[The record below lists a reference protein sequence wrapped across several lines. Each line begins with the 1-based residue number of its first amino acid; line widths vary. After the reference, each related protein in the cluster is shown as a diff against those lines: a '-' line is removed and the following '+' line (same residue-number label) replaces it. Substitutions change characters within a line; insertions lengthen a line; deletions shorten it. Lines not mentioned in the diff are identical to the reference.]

1 MMRCESYD
9 VVVVGAG
16 AAGVTAA
23 AAAAR
28 GGAKTLLV
36 EAGPIP
42 GGELLSGM
50 AVDGALN
57 ARGEWIVGGVARE
70 LFAELEKLGG
80 YIGPLSDWRLI
91 WYVCVDPE
99 LMKLAVLRLLGRYKV
114 NLLLHTVALETI
126 HVDGKVDGL
135 VLLNKSGR
143 CVVRAPVFID
153 CSGDGD
159 LAVSAGARYDMG
171 SPKGEYQPVSIM
183 FRMAGIEKGPLFSF
197 LRAHPE
203 HFALGESEAIRGGR
217 TDAQIAAE
225 VERQGEP
232 CFFLKADGPLLGEAI
247 DSGEMYPTALVMVQ
261 PTSRSRREVCLNTTR
276 VANIDATRTHALSG
290 ALSELAG
297 QVTQCA
303 AFMRRRVPGFEKA
316 EFSGLAPRVGIRE
329 TRRIVGEYR
338 LSGEEVLRARKS
350 EAAVAKGSHH
360 VDIHQD
366 GAKQVRIPVDG
377 GGSYDIPW
385 GCLVPKGLKN
395 VLMAGRCFSADREAH
410 GSARVMGPCMGM
422 GHAVGAAASIIADE
436 GIEDVRWLPVSTVRE
451 RLRSEGAVLDG
462 VH

>member
-1 MMRCESYD
+1 MRYENYD
-9 VVVVGAG
+9 VVVLGAG
-16 AAGVTAA
+16 SAGVAA
-23 AAAAR
+23 AAAAAK
-28 GGAKTLLV
+28 GGARTLLV
-36 EAGPIP
+36 DSAPVP

-57 ARGEWIVGGVARE
+57 ARGEWIVGGIARE

-91 WYVCVDPE
+91 WYVCIDPE
-99 LMKLAVLRLLGRYKV
+99 LMKLAVLRLLGRYRV

-126 HVDGKVDGL
+126 HGNGRVEGL

-143 CVVRAPVFID
+143 SVVRAPVFID

-159 LAVSAGARYDMG
+159 LAVSAGARFEKG
-171 SPKGEYQPVSIM
+171 SPLGEYQPVSIM
-183 FRMAGIEKGPLFSF
+183 FRMAGVDKEPLFSF

-203 HFALGESEAIRGGR
+203 HFALGESEAIRSGR
-217 TDAQIAAE
+217 SDAQIAVE

-232 CFFLKADGPLLGEAI
+232 CFFLKADGPLLGQAI
-247 DSGEMYPTALVMVQ
+247 RAGEMYPTALVMVQ
-261 PTSRSRREVCLNTTR
+261 PTSRARREVCLNTTR
-276 VANIDATRTHALSG
+276 VANVDATRTEALSG
-290 ALSELAG
+290 ALSELAA

-303 AFMRRRVPGFEKA
+303 EFMRKRVPGFERA
-316 EFSGLAPRVGIRE
+316 EISGLAPRVGIRE
-329 TRRIVGEYR
+329 TRRIVGEYC
-338 LSGEEVLRARKS
+338 LSGEEVLRARKNDT
-350 EAAVAKGSHH
+350 AVAKGSHH

-385 GCLVPKGLKN
+385 GCLVPKGLGN
-395 VLMAGRCFSADREAH
+395 VLMAGRCFSADRDAH

-422 GHAVGAAASIIADE
+422 GHAVGSAAAIIAE
-436 GIEDVRWLPVSTVRE
+436 ESIEDVRWLPVSTLRD

-462 VH
+462 VY

>member
-1 MMRCESYD
+1 MQSESYD
-9 VVVVGAG
+9 VVVLGAG
-16 AAGVTAA
+16 AAGIAA
-23 AAAAR
+23 AAAAAK
-28 GGAKTLLV
+28 GGARTLLV
-36 EAGPIP
+36 DAGPIP

-57 ARGEWIVGGVARE
+57 ARGEWIVGGIARE
-70 LFAELEKLGG
+70 LFSELENLGG

-114 NLLLHTVALETI
+114 NLLLHTVALEAV
-126 HVDGKVDGL
+126 HANGKVEGV

-143 CVVRAPVFID
+143 RMVRAPVFID

-159 LAVSAGARYDMG
+159 LAVSAGAHFEKG
-171 SPKGEYQPVSIM
+171 SPQGEFQPVSIM
-183 FRMAGIEKGPLFSF
+183 FRMAGVEKEPLFSF

-203 HFALGESEAIRGGR
+203 HFALGESDAIRGGR
-217 TDAQIAAE
+217 SDEEIAAE

-232 CFFLKADGPLLGEAI
+232 CVFLKADGPMLRDAI
-247 DSGEMYPTALVMVQ
+247 KSGEMYPTALVMVQ
-261 PTSRSRREVCLNTTR
+261 PTSRLRREVCLNTTR
-276 VANIDATRTHALSG
+276 VANVDATRTDALSS
-290 ALSELAG
+290 ALTELAT

-303 AFMRRRVPGFEKA
+303 RFMRKHVPGFGKA
-316 EFSGLAPRVGIRE
+316 EISAIAPRVGIRE
-329 TRRIVGEYR
+329 TRRIVGEYS

-350 EAAVAKGSHH
+350 DAAVAKGSHH

-366 GAKQVRIPVDG
+366 GAKQVRIPVDS

-385 GCLVPKGLKN
+385 GCLLPKGLKN
-395 VLMAGRCFSADREAH
+395 VLMAGRCFSADRDAH
-410 GSARVMGPCMGM
+410 GSARVMGPCLGM
-422 GHAVGAAASIIADE
+422 GHAVGSAAAIIADE
-436 GIEDVRWLPVSTVRE
+436 SIDDVRWLPVTTLRE
-451 RLRSEGAVLDG
+451 RLRSDGAILDG